1 LPGIRAGAKLELGRR
16 VPDSWL
22 FAKDDATVRILR
34 TDELTFAVCG
44 PGRARRVRSFTD
56 PAQFVDFLHVVEQRL
71 ADAGFRFRGYAAERR
86 RQPDRRR
93 VPRGPDRRQE

>member
-1 LPGIRAGAKLELGRR
+1 MA
-16 VPDSWL
+16 DSWL
-22 FAKDDATVRILR
+22 FAKDDESVRILR
-34 TDELTFAVCG
+34 TDELTFAVSG

-56 PAQFVDFLHVVEQRL
+56 PAQFVDYLHAVEQRL

-86 RQPDRRR
+86 RGSERRT